1 MTWYPHVTV
10 AAVVESKGKFLL
22 VHENAEGGNVYNQ
35 PAGHLEQNET
45 LLEAVVRETL
55 EETGWVVEPTFLL
68 GIREYTSPV
77 NGITYIRH
85 SFIAEPKYEKENAT
99 LDEDIIG
106 PVWMTREEARRNSAH
121 LRSPLVLHD
130 IESYLSGVK
139 YPLSVIYSHDS

>member
-10 AAVVESKGKFLL
+10 AAVVESDGKFLL
-22 VHENAEGGNVYNQ
+22 VYEKAEDGNVYNQ

-45 LLEAVVRETL
+45 LLEAVVRETG

-68 GIREYTSPV
+68 GVREYTSPT

-85 SFIAEPKYEKENAT
+85 SFIAEPRYEKENAK
-99 LDEDIIG
+99 LDKGIIK
-106 PVWMTREEARRNSAH
+106 PVWMTYEEARQNTAH

-130 IESYLSGVK
+130 IQSYLSGVK
-139 YPLSVIYSHDS
+139 YPLSLIYSHDG